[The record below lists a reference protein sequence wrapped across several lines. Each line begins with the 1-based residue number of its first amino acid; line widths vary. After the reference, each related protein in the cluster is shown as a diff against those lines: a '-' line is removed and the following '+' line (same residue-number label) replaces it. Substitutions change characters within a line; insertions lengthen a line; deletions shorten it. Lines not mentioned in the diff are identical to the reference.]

1 MDDSKIN
8 AVPPIP
14 GAVLR
19 PSDRTRVIEH
29 NGRAIALMDFSR
41 LKVSQDTLAV
51 ILAAR
56 RFVAA
61 QPKVQNLRTLVDVSE
76 STYDYDVLEALK
88 GLAAHNKPWV
98 LAGAVVGLSP
108 LRRLAVRIVCFFSG
122 RKLASFKTLEE
133 AKNWLAAQEAPPSE
147 VPETAG
153 DAE

>member
-8 AVPPIP
+8 TEPPVPAPALGP
-14 GAVLR
+14 A
-19 PSDRTRVIEH
+19 DRTRVIEH
-29 NGRAIALMDFSR
+29 KGHAIILMDFSQ
-41 LKVSQDTLAV
+41 LKVPQETLAV
-51 ILAAR
+51 IDAAT

-61 QPKVQNLRTLVDVSE
+61 QPKVQNLRTLVDVSG
-76 STYDYDVLEALK
+76 SVYDYDVLEALK
-88 GLAAHNKPWV
+88 ALAAHNKPWV

-133 AKNWLAAQEAPPSE
+133 AKEWLVAQQAPPAE

>member
-1 MDDSKIN
+1 MDSKIN
-8 AVPPIP
+8 AGPPASAP
-14 GAVLR
+14 ADH
-19 PSDRTRVIEH
+19 PADRTRVIEH
-29 NGRAIALMDFSR
+29 KGHAIVLMDFSQ
-41 LKVSQDTLAV
+41 LKVPQDALAV
-51 ILAAR
+51 VLAAR

-61 QPKVQNLRTLVDVSE
+61 QPKVQNVRTLVDVSG

-108 LRRLAVRIVCFFSG
+108 LRRLAVRIICFFSG
-122 RKLASFKTLEE
+122 RKLASFNTLEE
-133 AKNWLAAQEAPPSE
+133 AKEWLAAQEAPPSE